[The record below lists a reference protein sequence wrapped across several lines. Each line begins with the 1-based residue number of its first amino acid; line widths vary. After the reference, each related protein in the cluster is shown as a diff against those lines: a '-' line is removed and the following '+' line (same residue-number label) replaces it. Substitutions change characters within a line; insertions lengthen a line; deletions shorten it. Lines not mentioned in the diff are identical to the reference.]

1 MKNIYLTHI
10 LTTTKTTK
18 ENKKMSKELLEKI
31 YSLSIVNP
39 ENTNAKAYGITNNG
53 GNMDSILVS
62 NCADV
67 YDLIDEI
74 DADKLQANYN
84 YFSILT
90 TGWAAPLNEH
100 GEIDGAPSE
109 HKDRRRVTLVVGIDI
124 DNKALVGSALKFDD
138 DDEMVFDFGDATGS
152 LATAILNLLE
162 V

>member
-1 MKNIYLTHI
+1 
-10 LTTTKTTK
+10 
-18 ENKKMSKELLEKI
+18 
-31 YSLSIVNP
+31 VDP
-39 ENTNAKAYGITNNG
+39 EITNAQAYGIKSNED
-53 GNMDSILVS
+53 NMSSILVS

-74 DADKLQANYN
+74 DADKLQTNYN

-90 TGWAAPLNEH
+90 TGWAAPLGKN
-100 GEIDGAPSE
+100 GEVEGAPSE

>member
-1 MKNIYLTHI
+1 
-10 LTTTKTTK
+10 
-18 ENKKMSKELLEKI
+18 MSKELLEKI
-31 YSLSIVNP
+31 YNLSIVDP
-39 ENTNAKAYGITNNG
+39 EITNAKAYGIKNNED
-53 GNMDSILVS
+53 NMSSILVS

-74 DADKLQANYN
+74 DADKLQTNYN

-90 TGWAAPLNEH
+90 TGWAAPLGKN
-100 GEIDGAPSE
+100 GEVEGAPSK